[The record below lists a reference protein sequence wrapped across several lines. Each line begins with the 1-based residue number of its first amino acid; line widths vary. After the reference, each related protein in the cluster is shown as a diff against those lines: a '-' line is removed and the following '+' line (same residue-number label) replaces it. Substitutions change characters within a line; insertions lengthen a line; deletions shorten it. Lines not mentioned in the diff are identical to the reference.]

1 MYIDDTIAAIST
13 PMGTGGISI
22 IRISGNG
29 AVESAD
35 KVFSND
41 FGKTIK
47 DAKTHTITH
56 GYIKKSDGSIIDE
69 VLVSV
74 MLAPNSYTKEDV
86 VEINCHGGIIS
97 TREILSAVLE
107 TGVRLAEPG
116 EFTKRAFVNGR
127 MDLCEAESVI
137 DIINSGSS
145 AAHRVSVNQLRGSLS
160 KSIDSIR
167 EKLLAL
173 IAHLQV
179 LIDFADEDLEPL
191 SDEEY
196 REGIAAAIEDIEKLL
211 NTSLKGRIIKEGI
224 KTAIVGKPNVGKSSL
239 LNLLCGDERAIVTDI
254 EGTTRDSIEESV
266 ILGDLTLKIAD
277 TAGIRETGDKVESIG
292 VEKSKSILKDADLI
306 IYMTDAK
313 TTLDENDE
321 YIINSLNGKRS
332 IALVNKAEGDC
343 VVDIIHLK
351 EKLENVILF
360 SVKEGTGLGEFTD
373 LVNKMFESGEIENSD
388 EAVITN
394 VRHKDAL
401 TKAKRELENAI
412 FAIDSQIP
420 LNMTFID
427 IENAISA
434 LGEITG
440 QTVGEEIVDRIFHSF
455 CVGK

>member
-1 MYIDDTIAAIST
+1 MHIDDTIAAIST
-13 PMGTGGISI
+13 PTGTGGISI
-22 IRISGNG
+22 IRISGKK
-29 AVESAD
+29 AVETAD
-35 KVFSND
+35 RVFANN
-41 FGKTIK
+41 FGKTLK
-47 DAKTHTITH
+47 NAKTHTITH
-56 GYIKKSDGSIIDE
+56 GYIKKSDGAVIDE
-69 VLVSV
+69 ALVSV

-107 TGVRLAEPG
+107 SGARLAEPG
-116 EFTKRAFVNGR
+116 EFTKRAFMNGR

-137 DIINSGSS
+137 DIINSKSS

-160 KSIDSIR
+160 ESIDRIR
-167 EKLLAL
+167 EKLLTL
-173 IAHLQV
+173 ISHLQV

-196 REGIAAAIEDIEKLL
+196 RSGLVNAVSDIERLL

-239 LNLLCGDERAIVTDI
+239 LNLLYGDERAIVTDI
-254 EGTTRDSIEESV
+254 EGTTRDAIEESV
-266 ILGDLTLKIAD
+266 MLGDLVLKIAD
-277 TAGIRETGDKVESIG
+277 TAGIRETSDTVESIG
-292 VEKSKSILKDADLI
+292 VEKSKSILKDADLV
-306 IYMTDAK
+306 IYMTDALQP
-313 TTLDENDE
+313 LDENDRF
-321 YIINSLNGKRS
+321 IIESVKDKNAV
-332 IALVNKAEGDC
+332 ALVNKS
-343 VVDIIHLK
+343 
-351 EKLENVILF
+351 ENGVKTDVEEIRKSIEDVILF
-360 SVKEGTGLGEFTD
+360 SVKEKTGVEKLRET
-373 LVNKMFESGEIENSD
+373 VERMFESGKVENSD

-394 VRHKDAL
+394 VRHTEAL
-401 TKAKRELENAI
+401 TKAKKALKSAVE
-412 FAIDSQIP
+412 AIDSGIP